1 MSAVNTI
8 AIAYLLVA
16 STGNDVSQFGDTA
29 SMELLRDRG
38 LMDSDHKITDLGRRV
53 ARMHK
58 ELDGVVEN
66 AVAIRRDA

>member
-1 MSAVNTI
+1 MSAVNAL

-16 STGNDVSQFGDTA
+16 STGNDVSQYGDTA

-38 LMDSDHKITDLGRRV
+38 LMTAGHKITDLGRQV

-58 ELDGVVEN
+58 ELDGVVEL
-66 AVAIRRDA
+66 ATRK